1 MQVCESFDSDRDFV
15 QVCESFDSDRDF
27 GAGL

>member
-15 QVCESFDSDRDF
+15 QVCESFDSDQDF
-27 GAGL
+27 GAGS